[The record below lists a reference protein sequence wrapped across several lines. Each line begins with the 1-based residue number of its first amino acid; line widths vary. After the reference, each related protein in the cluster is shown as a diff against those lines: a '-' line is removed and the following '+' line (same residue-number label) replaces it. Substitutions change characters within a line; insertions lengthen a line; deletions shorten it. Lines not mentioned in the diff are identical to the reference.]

1 MSGAVSSVIDAVSDA
16 ISDVGDFVSD
26 VVDITVDVINVL
38 WDYNIKLIKDPTSI
52 LEDPMKVITLAIA
65 VVMAPATGG
74 LSLVAWYAV
83 NSGAITQTV
92 VSMSEKGWINESHVA
107 VVATVANI
115 TAMVLGAYGSG
126 YVPGSGAVG
135 TIQALEAIGV
145 SSQTALQ
152 IGLIVQEIEYSVYTT
167 IALKAYDVGSSLYG
181 IFQSYNQSLALEKSY
196 KEAQAAF
203 EMWWKNFQ
211 NKQAQ
216 EDNFISS
223 FVTGSY
229 FKKLPGQPMFNINLA
244 GHEQYVCTDVQK
256 PSYWIEQN
264 KPYVED
270 AEISRLMWANK
281 NYDKAGGSNF
291 ISIQTDYTMLK
302 SQY

>member
-1 MSGAVSSVIDAVSDA
+1 MGGGGIGGFVGGLFDAVGDAVSD
-16 ISDVGDFVSD
+16 IGGFLSDVGNIIGD
-26 VVDITVDVINVL
+26 VVNVAM
-38 WDYNIKLIKDPTSI
+38 DYNIKLLTDPTSI
-52 LEDPMKVITLAIA
+52 LKDPMSVATLAIA
-65 VVMAPATGG
+65 VVMAPETGG
-74 LSLVAWYAV
+74 LSLAAWYAV
-83 NSGAITQTV
+83 NSGAVTQAV
-92 VSMSEKGWINESHVA
+92 VSMSKQGWINESHVA

-115 TAMVLGAYGSG
+115 ATAIAGSYGSG
-126 YVPGSGAVG
+126 YVPGSGGVG

-152 IGLIVQEIEYSVYTT
+152 IGLTVQAIEYSTYV
-167 IALKAYDVGSSLYG
+167 ALGFKMYEVGSSLYG
-181 IFQSYNQSLALEKSY
+181 VYQAYMQSLQLEKSY
-196 KEAQAAF
+196 KEAQAAY

-216 EDNFISS
+216 EDNFIYS

-229 FKKLPGQPMFNINLA
+229 FKKLPGQPMFNINLP

-264 KPYVED
+264 RPYSED

-291 ISIQTDYTMLK
+291 MSIQTD
-302 SQY
+302 